1 MVLKFKYYYKNVIIG
16 NMLNIEVNSSRTR
29 SQNKIGFEKLI
40 LTQNPLNL
48 TTLSLRNGATS

>member
-1 MVLKFKYYYKNVIIG
+1 MP
-16 NMLNIEVNSSRTR
+16 NIEVNSSRTR

-40 LTQNPLNL
+40 LTQNSLNL